1 LAILEI
7 LRPVVE
13 GITQFISILGYPGI
27 FILMTLESALVPIPS
42 EIIMPFSGFLSTTGR
57 LEPIGVIIAGSLG
70 NLVGSILTY
79 YLGLKIGRTF
89 VLKYGKY
96 IFFKRKHLELT
107 ERLFAK
113 YGEKISF
120 IGRLLPGIRT
130 YVSLPAGIGKA
141 RPKKFVVYTLAGVV
155 IWNSFLTFIGMQ
167 LGKRWQNIDKYSLYL
182 DIISVALVAAF
193 VIYFIYVSRRDRD
206 KNVKID

>member
-1 LAILEI
+1 MAILEI

-70 NLVGSILTY
+70 NLIGSILTY
-79 YLGLKIGRTF
+79 YLGLKVGRTF

-206 KNVKID
+206 KNLKID

>member
-1 LAILEI
+1 
-7 LRPVVE
+7 
-13 GITQFISILGYPGI
+13 
-27 FILMTLESALVPIPS
+27 MTLDSALVPIGS
-42 EIIMPFSGFLSTTGR
+42 EIIMPFSGILSTTGR

-70 NLVGSILTY
+70 NVIGSILTY

-130 YVSLPAGIGKA
+130 YVSLPAGIGKT

-167 LGKRWQNIDKYSLYL
+167 LGKRWQNIDKYSFYL

-193 VIYFIYVSRRDRD
+193 VIYFIYVSRKDRD

>member
-1 LAILEI
+1 MLEI
-7 LRPVVE
+7 LRPIVE

-57 LEPIGVIIAGSLG
+57 LEPIGVVIAGSLG
-70 NLVGSILTY
+70 NLIGSIMTY
-79 YLGLKIGRTF
+79 YLGLKIGRTL

-130 YVSLPAGIGKA
+130 YVSLPAGIGKT
-141 RPKKFVVYTLAGVV
+141 RPKKFVIYTLAGVI
-155 IWNSFLTFIGMQ
+155 IWNSLLTFIGMQ

-182 DIISVALVAAF
+182 DIIAVVLVAAF
-193 VIYFIYVSRRDRD
+193 VIYFIYASRRDRH
-206 KNVKID
+206 KNAKID

>member
-1 LAILEI
+1 MAILEI

-70 NLVGSILTY
+70 NLIGSILTY

-130 YVSLPAGIGKA
+130 YVSLPAGIGKT

>member
-1 LAILEI
+1 MLEI
-7 LRPVVE
+7 LKPIVE
-13 GITQFISILGYPGI
+13 AITQFISILGYPGI

-57 LEPIGVIIAGSLG
+57 LEPIGVIIASSIG
-70 NLVGSILTY
+70 NLIGSIMTY
-79 YLGLKIGRTF
+79 YLGLKIGRTL

-96 IFFKRKHLELT
+96 ILFKRRHLELT

-130 YVSLPAGIGKA
+130 YVSLPAGLGKT
-141 RPKKFVVYTLAGVV
+141 RPKKFVLYTLAGVV
-155 IWNSFLTFIGMQ
+155 IWNSLLTFIGMQ
-167 LGKRWQNIDKYSLYL
+167 LGRRWQNIDKYSVYL
-182 DIISVALVAAF
+182 DIIAVALVAAF
-193 VIYFIYVSRRDRD
+193 VIYFVYTNRRDRH
-206 KNVKID
+206 KNMKID

>member
-1 LAILEI
+1 MAILEI

-70 NLVGSILTY
+70 NLIGSILTY
-79 YLGLKIGRTF
+79 YLGLKVGRTF

>member
-1 LAILEI
+1 MLEI
-7 LRPVVE
+7 LKPIVE
-13 GITQFISILGYPGI
+13 AITQFISILGYPGI

-57 LEPIGVIIAGSLG
+57 LEPVGVIIAGSIG
-70 NLVGSILTY
+70 NLVGSIMTY
-79 YLGLKIGRTF
+79 YLGLKIGRTL

-96 IFFKRKHLELT
+96 ILFKRRHLELT

-130 YVSLPAGIGKA
+130 YVSLPAGLGKT
-141 RPKKFVVYTLAGVV
+141 RPRKFVLYTLAGVV
-155 IWNSFLTFIGMQ
+155 IWNSLLTFIGMQ
-167 LGKRWQNIDKYSLYL
+167 LGRRWQNIDKYSVYL
-182 DIISVALVAAF
+182 DIIAVALVAAF
-193 VIYFIYVSRRDRD
+193 VIYFVYTNTRDRH
-206 KNVKID
+206 KNLKID

>member
-1 LAILEI
+1 MAILEI

-57 LEPIGVIIAGSLG
+57 LEPIGVIIAGSVG
-70 NLVGSILTY
+70 NVIGSILTY
-79 YLGLKIGRTF
+79 YLGLKVGRTF

>member
-57 LEPIGVIIAGSLG
+57 LEPIGVIIAGSVG
-70 NLVGSILTY
+70 NVIGSILTY
-79 YLGLKIGRTF
+79 YLGLKVGRTF

-96 IFFKRKHLELT
+96 ILFKRKHLELT

>member
-70 NLVGSILTY
+70 NLIGSILTY

-130 YVSLPAGIGKA
+130 YVSLPAGIGKT

>member
-1 LAILEI
+1 MAILEI

-70 NLVGSILTY
+70 NLIGSILTY

>member
-1 LAILEI
+1 MAILEI

-70 NLVGSILTY
+70 NLIGSILTY

-141 RPKKFVVYTLAGVV
+141 RPKKFVIYTLAGVV

-167 LGKRWQNIDKYSLYL
+167 LGKRWQNIDKYSIDL

-193 VIYFIYVSRRDRD
+193 VIYFMYVSRRDRD

>member
-1 LAILEI
+1 MLEI
-7 LRPVVE
+7 LRPIVE

-70 NLVGSILTY
+70 NLIGSIMTY
-79 YLGLKIGRTF
+79 YLGLKIGRSL

-130 YVSLPAGIGKA
+130 YVSLPAGIGKT
-141 RPKKFVVYTLAGVV
+141 RPKKFVIYTLAGVI
-155 IWNSFLTFIGMQ
+155 IWNSLLTFIGMQ

-182 DIISVALVAAF
+182 DIIAVALVAAF
-193 VIYFIYVSRRDRD
+193 VIYFIYASRRDRH

>member
-1 LAILEI
+1 MLEI
-7 LRPVVE
+7 LKPIVE
-13 GITQFISILGYPGI
+13 AITQFISILGYPGI

-57 LEPIGVIIAGSLG
+57 LEPVGVIIAGSIG
-70 NLVGSILTY
+70 NLVGSIMTY
-79 YLGLKIGRTF
+79 YLGLKIGRTL

-96 IFFKRKHLELT
+96 ILFKRRHLELT

-130 YVSLPAGIGKA
+130 YVSLPAGLGKT
-141 RPKKFVVYTLAGVV
+141 RPRKFVLYTLAGVV
-155 IWNSFLTFIGMQ
+155 IWNSLLTFIGMQ
-167 LGKRWQNIDKYSLYL
+167 LGRRWQNIDKYSVYL
-182 DIISVALVAAF
+182 DIIAVALVAAF
-193 VIYFIYVSRRDRD
+193 VIYFVYTNRRDRH
-206 KNVKID
+206 KNLKID

>member
-70 NLVGSILTY
+70 NLIGSILTY

>member
-1 LAILEI
+1 MAILEI

-70 NLVGSILTY
+70 NLIGSILTY

-130 YVSLPAGIGKA
+130 YVSLPAGIGKT

-206 KNVKID
+206 KNVEID

>member
-1 LAILEI
+1 MAILEI

-70 NLVGSILTY
+70 NLIGSILTY
-79 YLGLKIGRTF
+79 YLGLKIGRTV

>member
-13 GITQFISILGYPGI
+13 GITQLISILGYPGI

-70 NLVGSILTY
+70 NLIGSILTY
-79 YLGLKIGRTF
+79 YLGLKIGRTV